1 MKSRLLF
8 LLKYY
13 FFWIIIFIVQKIA
26 FLFFNYK
33 ESFDLSIG
41 DWFLVIFN
49 GLKLDFSAAAYLLLI
64 PSILTVL
71 SFEPFYKTVRK
82 IINIYTY
89 FLLFFVLYL
98 GVVDMDLYS
107 YWGFKLDITPLLYI
121 KTPGEA
127 LASVSI
133 LEISLLI
140 LFFALLFYVFFRF
153 YRMFFQPKV
162 FSEKSKWWTIVLSGL
177 LFTTILIIP
186 ARGGFGIATMN
197 LSRVYFSQNRF
208 ANHSAINVFW
218 NTMYSY
224 IERNKLRED
233 HNFMDD
239 EKAQEIFHQMM
250 DTDSIFNTPLIKKN
264 PNLLIVILE
273 SFSDKIIE
281 SLGGEAGITPN
292 INQLCKE
299 SIVFTNFYA
308 SGDRSDKGLVSIFSG
323 FPAQPTTSI
332 IDYPAKSQD
341 LPFLYKTFSE
351 KDYSTAF
358 YYGGDINFA
367 NFKAY
372 FSSPYIQNVKTIDDF
387 PASQRIQKWGVPDEF
402 LFNKM
407 LTDMNGEKGKFF
419 YSCFTLSSHEPFDVP
434 MEPVFGTDN
443 RDQLSKSSFY
453 YTDSCIG
460 DFLKKA
466 REQDWYDNTLIVFIA
481 DHGSRSP
488 GNTPN
493 HVEEKFRI
501 PMIWTGGAILK
512 ERIIQKCGSQVDLPT
527 TILAQYGE
535 DFKAYPYS
543 KDLANPLS
551 GSFAFYAFNNGFGF
565 KTDSSLIVYDNDFR
579 KIVDSEGVNAQSSLV
594 SAQAF
599 LQVLSAD
606 FLSK

>member
-13 FFWIIIFIVQKIA
+13 FFWIIIFIVQKIS

-33 ESFDLSIG
+33 ESFELNIS
-41 DWFLVIFN
+41 DWFLVILN

-64 PSILTVL
+64 PSVL
-71 SFEPFYKTVRK
+71 MIFSFDAIYSIIRK
-82 IINIYTY
+82 VINVYTY
-89 FLLFFVLYL
+89 LFLFFVLYL

-127 LASVSI
+127 LASVSF
-133 LEISLLI
+133 LEIALLV
-140 LFFALLFYVFFRF
+140 LFFAFLFFLFLRL
-153 YRMFFQPKV
+153 YRKYFQPAALP
-162 FSEKSKWWTIVLSGL
+162 EKTKWWTTILAGL
-177 LFTTILIIP
+177 IFIMILIIP
-186 ARGGFGIATMN
+186 ARGGFGIAPMN
-197 LSRVYFSQNRF
+197 LSRVYFHQNRF

-224 IERNKLRED
+224 IERDKLQED
-233 HNFMDD
+233 HKYMDD
-239 EKAQEIFHQMM
+239 DAALEIFNLLMHS
-250 DTDSIFNTPLIKKN
+250 DTSAHKTLIKDE
-264 PNLLIVILE
+264 PNLIIVILE

-281 SLGGEAGITPN
+281 ALGGEAGITPN
-292 INQLCKE
+292 INRLCE
-299 SIVFTNFYA
+299 EAIVFPNFYA
-308 SGDRSDKGLVSIFSG
+308 SGDRSDKGLVSVFSG

-332 IDYPAKSQD
+332 IDYPAKSQN
-341 LPFLYKTFSE
+341 LPFLYETFSD
-351 KDYSTAF
+351 KNYSTAF

-372 FSSPYIQNVKTIDDF
+372 FSNPYIHQLKTINDF

-402 LFNKM
+402 LFDKM
-407 LTDMNGEKGKFF
+407 ITDMNKEKGKFF

-434 MEPVFGTDN
+434 MDPVFGTDN
-443 RDQLSKSSFY
+443 RDELSKNSFY
-453 YTDSCIG
+453 YSDKCIG
-460 DFLKKA
+460 QFLENAKK
-466 REQDWYDNTLIVFIA
+466 QKWYENTLIIFIA

-512 ERIIQKCGSQVDLPT
+512 DTIIQKSGSQVDLPAT
-527 TILAQYGE
+527 VLAQFGE
-535 DFKAYPYS
+535 DFNNYNYS
-543 KDLANPLS
+543 KDLANPFS

-565 KTDSSLIVYDNDFR
+565 KTDSTLIVYDNDYK
-579 KIVDSEGVNAQSSLV
+579 KIIEGEVGETKLNLL
-594 SAQAF
+594 SAQAY
-599 LQVLSAD
+599 LQVLSSD